1 MNAYKNTKDQWRALG
16 YRKAIGAL
24 KSHPRAVTTWEEASA
39 IPGIGSRLA
48 DKIAEIVQSGHLR
61 KIDHVCQGEEAKI
74 LNIFNNIW
82 GVGPTVAQEF
92 VQLVSGNFESTRCE
106 AILGLVHPH
115 PLTCSFVSFFK
126 GLQNLGGCKNQGQIK

>member
-24 KSHPRAVTTWEEASA
+24 KSHPKEVTTWEEANA
-39 IPGIGSRLA
+39 IPGIGSRIA
-48 DKIAEIVQSGHLR
+48 DKIAEIVESGHLR

-74 LNIFNNIW
+74 LDIFNKIW

-92 VQLVSGNFESTRCE
+92 VQMV
-106 AILGLVHPH
+106 
-115 PLTCSFVSFFK
+115 
-126 GLQNLGGCKNQGQIK
+126 GCNIPVISMQSVV